1 MLQLSSGG
9 RKVQKTNKQTNH
21 SIQKLDFSSALC
33 LLASYHLGVW
43 IRSSVCFIAFPCR
56 NVAASIQ
63 VFKVWRAIL
72 PVFLLLS
79 HIQDSWRVLSSSPL
93 SAVLLPFLQKSVFV
107 AAVLTLPTPLSHI
120 YIPNQVFIMD
130 IEQMVMKSSCTLPAA
145 WTSSPAH
152 MNDLCTARC
161 DVGWY
166 SGYVLRWFGGLCPLG
181 DRTVPAFY
189 RASITAT
196 SPARPL
202 NRSWSIPTTRV
213 RSDAWFEEGK
223 GSDVIAF
230 SSCSRG

>member
-1 MLQLSSGG
+1 MLLKLETFANIATKCFNCHQEEG
-9 RKVQKTNKQTNH
+9 KCKKQTNKQTIL
-21 SIQKLDFSSALC
+21 SRSWTALC

-130 IEQMVMKSSCTLPAA
+130 IEQMVMKSSCTLVICQLHERPAPPI
-145 WTSSPAH
+145 WMTSVLQDA
-152 MNDLCTARC
+152 MWVCTRGMC
-161 DVGWY
+161 C
-166 SGYVLRWFGGLCPLG
+166 GGLVG
-181 DRTVPAFY
+181 
-189 RASITAT
+189 S
-196 SPARPL
+196 
-202 NRSWSIPTTRV
+202 V
-213 RSDAWFEEGK
+213 R
-223 GSDVIAF
+223 
-230 SSCSRG
+230 